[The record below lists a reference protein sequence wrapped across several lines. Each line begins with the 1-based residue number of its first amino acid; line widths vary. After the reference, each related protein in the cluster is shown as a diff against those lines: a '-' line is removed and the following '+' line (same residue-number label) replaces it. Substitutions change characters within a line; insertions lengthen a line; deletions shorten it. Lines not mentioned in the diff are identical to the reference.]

1 MSNITIPNGYKL
13 PTGFTMP
20 PRFGYYEEFDFTF
33 NPRNFI
39 SISDSRLLQ
48 KVLLEDPLRWES
60 KNPDLRDG
68 EFDHLFEELFT
79 EEWDNT
85 VDKDEIIKDIL
96 KNIQITQKKSLRIFN
111 LNKDVKG
118 ADRGLLDSMKLTRNE
133 YSEWFYTYHKNFDY
147 CATKSNLKRYGK
159 LVDSAFENSDVV
171 TIDINSELHPYN
183 AILNESVMSNVN
195 SELTKK
201 ASSLNMTLGEYKSSW
216 GSFPT
221 SSNSINPPVYD
232 FDGTLWEP
240 GNDYYYK
247 PLRTILVN
255 EANIPPQVLRVPGQ
269 SNSQLVYYNDFVAA
283 TSGNL
288 DRIRKGN
295 ESTAASALA
304 QKIDEVELAEENLR
318 NARIEYAV
326 AENYLRELIASPR
339 PEQWRVNDASNSL
352 IRARA
357 AIPIAQAELNE
368 AEFIL
373 ERVKANIHNPIPNA
387 CEITVSDTVYNPY
400 LENSDEDRLRKEA
413 EDALKEAADALKAAE
428 AAASAAKAKAD
439 ADKAKADADAKKLNK
454 PTEKLSD
461 TVLQWFE
468 NLTLEKLNDDILYIW
483 EEYKIQSI
491 VAIVVL
497 ILLFLS
503 LFFKSSPPP
512 IQYIISKFGKIF

>member
-1 MSNITIPNGYKL
+1 
-13 PTGFTMP
+13 MP

-439 ADKAKADADAKKLNK
+439 ADKAKADADKAKADADAKKLNK